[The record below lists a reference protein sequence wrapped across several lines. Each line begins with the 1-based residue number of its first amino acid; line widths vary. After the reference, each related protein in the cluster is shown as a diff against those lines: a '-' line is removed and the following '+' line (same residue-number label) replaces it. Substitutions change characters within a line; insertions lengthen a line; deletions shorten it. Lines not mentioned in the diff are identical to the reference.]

1 MPASNL
7 TIETGKLMATVAN
20 LQTELACIKKE
31 IHALS
36 NQIMSVHDELV
47 AFMGNVQTKTVCDRV
62 HQALKSEYVQRAELA
77 PFKTILG
84 AISLTT
90 VTAICVAL
98 LNLILK

>member
-1 MPASNL
+1 MSTANL

-20 LQTELACIKKE
+20 LQTELSCIKKE

-36 NQIMSVHDELV
+36 NHIMSVHDELV
-47 AFMGNVQTKTVCDRV
+47 AFMGTVQTKTVCERI
-62 HQALKSEYVQRAELA
+62 HQTLKSDYVQKSELA
-77 PFKTILG
+77 PFKAILG

>member
-20 LQTELACIKKE
+20 LQTELASIKKE
-31 IHALS
+31 IHNLS
-36 NQIMSVHDELV
+36 SHIMSVHDELV
-47 AFMGNVQTKTVCDRV
+47 AFMGTVQTKTMCDRV
-62 HQALKSEYVQRAELA
+62 HQTLKSDYVQKAELA
-77 PFKTILG
+77 PFKAMLG

>member
-20 LQTELACIKKE
+20 LKDELLGIKKE
-31 IHALS
+31 MRTLNTHV
-36 NQIMSVHDELV
+36 MSVHDELV
-47 AFMGNVQTKTVCDRV
+47 SFMGTVQNKTMCERI
-62 HQALKSEYVQRAELA
+62 HQSLKTDYVQRAELA

-84 AISLTT
+84 AISVTT

-98 LNLILK
+98 LNMILK

>member
-31 IHALS
+31 MHAL
-36 NQIMSVHDELV
+36 NNHIMSVHDELV
-47 AFMGNVQTKTVCDRV
+47 SFMNTVQTKSSCEKI
-62 HQALKSEYVQRAELA
+62 HQVLKSDYVQRAELA

-84 AISLTT
+84 AISITT

-98 LNLILK
+98 FNLILK